1 MMKSKLFLGLVLV
14 VLVGAGGWWA
24 FRSQS
29 GDDVA
34 KLSQTP
40 GAKLTDAQVDS
51 VVARISKFMVVPV
64 DERPSVVVLK
74 DTASLAQQQPF
85 YKDSVDGNIL
95 VVYST
100 RAIIYDAVSN
110 KLVGVSPIQQNT
122 ATPVPSPV
130 ASGSAQLTPTPSAS
144 PIAPEK
150 STIEVRNGT
159 TTVGAAG
166 KAASDLKKLAWVTSA
181 KAADAKTTYTKTV
194 IVDMTGGKKPGA
206 LAALE
211 AQFAVKGVTEI
222 PKGEVTSTSDF
233 LVILGK

>member
-1 MMKSKLFLGLVLV
+1 MKSKLFLGLVLV
-14 VLVGAGGWWA
+14 VVVGVGGWWA
-24 FRSQS
+24 FNSQS
-29 GDDVA
+29 GDDLV
-34 KLSQTP
+34 KLSENP
-40 GAKLTDAQVDS
+40 GAKLTDAQVDA
-51 VVARISKFMVVPV
+51 VVARISKFMVVPT

-100 RAIIYDAVSN
+100 RAIIYDALTN

-130 ASGSAQLTPTPSAS
+130 ASGSAQLTPTPSTS
-144 PIAPEK
+144 PVTPEK

-159 TTVGAAG
+159 STVGAAG
-166 KAASDLKKLAWVTSA
+166 KVASDLKKLAWVTA
-181 KAADAKTTYTKTV
+181 VKAADAKSTYTKTV
-194 IVDMTGGKKPGA
+194 IVDLTGGKKPGA

-211 AQFAVKGVTEI
+211 AKFEVTGVTVI
-222 PKGEVTSTSDF
+222 PKGEVATTSDF